1 MALTTKKANDAI
13 QELID
18 EGKLTEE
25 SLKDIINQ
33 LDTYAG
39 DGKKTILYSGMGE
52 DFSKSLSNNPDIRII
67 E

>member
-39 DGKKTILYSGMGE
+39 DGKKTILYS
-52 DFSKSLSNNPDIRII
+52 DTQTLSNVLNELSKQYQI
-67 E
+67 

>member
-39 DGKKTILYSGMGE
+39 DGGKTILYSGVGNLIDE
-52 DFSKSLSNNPDIRII
+52 IKGTGTIL
-67 E
+67 

>member
-1 MALTTKKANDAI
+1 MALTAKKANDAI

-33 LDTYAG
+33 LPRSQRPRWEC
-39 DGKKTILYSGMGE
+39 I
-52 DFSKSLSNNPDIRII
+52 
-67 E
+67 

>member
-25 SLKDIINQ
+25 SFPRSQGSEIVK
-33 LDTYAG
+33 
-39 DGKKTILYSGMGE
+39 
-52 DFSKSLSNNPDIRII
+52 
-67 E
+67 